1 MDDELFHR
9 LVVAEYEYLNARYNA
24 LHLQASSKNGVAVK
38 AAFDIARDREYAY
51 KYIFDKYIRDLMDV
65 DMEFV

>member
-1 MDDELFHR
+1 MQGTMPCIYR
-9 LVVAEYEYLNARYNA
+9 
-24 LHLQASSKNGVAVK
+24 QAVKNGVAVK